1 MVKKNV
7 ILKTHG
13 LRNSSEAG
21 MVVLPESFYVKVR
34 IEKNGDFDVEFINS
48 SEEQLFSVC
57 HQIKS
62 KAEIEPAD
70 ETIRTVEN
78 RTARFIVDSLAEYV
92 IDDTQVTYDTEAH
105 LEQWAAKVSEAFING

>member
-1 MVKKNV
+1 MEKKKI

-13 LRNSSEAG
+13 LRNSSEVG
-21 MVVLPESFYVKVR
+21 LVVLPESFFVKVN

-57 HQIKS
+57 HQIKT
-62 KAEIEPAD
+62 KVTEEPAD

-78 RTARFIVDSLAEYV
+78 RTARFIVDSLAEFLL
-92 IDDTQVTYDTEAH
+92 DDTQVTYDTEAH
-105 LEQWAAKVSEAFING
+105 LGQWAAKVNDAFIK